1 MRIFK
6 TKGFSR
12 FTAKETITDQ
22 ALIRAVKELE
32 ENRFDADL
40 GGGVFKQRIA
50 RTGGGKSGGYRAIIC
65 FQKGDLSF
73 FVYGFAKSDRAN
85 ITLADKKDLKK
96 LAKYLLALTSQ
107 QLEKEQDAGRLEELE
122 VNDYGQ
128 NL

>member
-1 MRIFK
+1 MRVFK

-12 FTAKETITDQ
+12 FTAKEAITDQ
-22 ALIRAVKELE
+22 ALIEAARRLE

-50 RTGGGKSGGYRAIIC
+50 RIGEGKSSGYRVIIC
-65 FQKGDLSF
+65 FKKGGLSF

-85 ITLADKKDLKK
+85 I
-96 LAKYLLALTSQ
+96 S
-107 QLEKEQDAGRLEELE
+107 G
-122 VNDYGQ
+122 